1 MPGATL
7 DSCPTHAYAFY
18 TTRYNVMAILMRP
31 EWDRFLTEIGRAARA
46 RSESEALELADE
58 ALPLDNEALERTE
71 HSTGVGD

>member
-1 MPGATL
+1 
-7 DSCPTHAYAFY
+7 
-18 TTRYNVMAILMRP
+18 MAILMRP